1 MRSLQPGAQARHSY
15 ARTFPALIYP
25 ERTRPSLSS
34 TVDKSSAGYPL
45 RPVVPKPSP
54 DRWLR
59 AVEIYLHDVHGGFRP
74 LRELEQFLLGDA
86 FAATKR
92 LPRRTSPWLET
103 RRAGTTACAQGH
115 RVAAGRRCQAVAT
128 PARRGASRAG
138 GRCGLDEVEAI
149 EEPGRSTRG
158 CAAGP
163 GRVHHL
169 GDLMRVLHSRKAGS
183 KELVHSAG
191 ADTGKRK
198 TLRSISTP
206 RW

>member
-15 ARTFPALIYP
+15 ARTFPPLIYP

-45 RPVVPKPSP
+45 RPVVPKPPP

-59 AVEIYLHDVHGGFRP
+59 AAEIYLHDVHGGSARFGN
-74 LRELEQFLLGDA
+74 LGS
-86 FAATKR
+86 FCLATR

-103 RRAGTTACAQGH
+103 RRAGSTACAQGH
-115 RVAAGRRCQAVAT
+115 RVTAGRRCQAVAT

-149 EEPGRSTRG
+149 EGPGRSTRG
-158 CAAGP
+158 CAAGH